1 MADKYHYSNGDE
13 RPVDKEGKPI
23 RVLKVQTQWENLF
36 FYQKSDVIYQ
46 MAFVFCDRFIHLY
59 KDRTRDQVI
68 QAARSCKQ
76 NIVEGLADGVTSTE
90 MQLKLLNVARSS
102 LHELRQDFEDYLKS
116 RHLKFWG
123 LPPVARGASGA
134 SGARDSSDSRGSRAS
149 SDSRASIIPESYY
162 DRNTVRYDAMLQYCR
177 EHNTLADYEPFF
189 DQWTDEELCNYALT
203 LCHMIDKM
211 MFTFMEKLEKEF
223 VTEGGIKERMYK
235 ARTGYRNGQDERL
248 KQLETENAQLEAE
261 NAQLKAAYQDLKSRA
276 LAAYYRQQE
285 EIKALKAKLGE
296 D

>member
-1 MADKYHYSNGDE
+1 
-13 RPVDKEGKPI
+13 
-23 RVLKVQTQWENLF
+23 
-36 FYQKSDVIYQ
+36 
-46 MAFVFCDRFIHLY
+46 
-59 KDRTRDQVI
+59 
-68 QAARSCKQ
+68 
-76 NIVEGLADGVTSTE
+76 
-90 MQLKLLNVARSS
+90 
-102 LHELRQDFEDYLKS
+102 
-116 RHLKFWG
+116 
-123 LPPVARGASGA
+123 
-134 SGARDSSDSRGSRAS
+134 
-149 SDSRASIIPESYY
+149 
-162 DRNTVRYDAMLQYCR
+162 MLQYCR

-189 DQWTDEELCNYALT
+189 DQWTDEELCKYALT